1 MASQGFRIYWRWRS
15 ACPGRPKT
23 SAEIRALI
31 RRMSRAN
38 PLWGAPRI
46 HGELLKF
53 GIEVSQATVGRHL
66 PHRGNAP
73 SPTWRTFLR
82 NHMTAITAVKLLY
95 AVIVPDRCVTERQR
109 PARHLRLLCRATR
122 QAAPMHRRA
131 DPRSK
136 RGDAFA
142 MIALHSLSI
151 GIGGSSFSNVADEA
165 LDADS
170 RLDPG
175 IKDERTSAELAEAT
189 KVLRNDGKLALLGD
203 RSATSRADRAY
214 DPRRCLTA
222 GRYH

>member
-151 GIGGSSFSNVADEA
+151 GIGGRHSQMWPT
-165 LDADS
+165 
-170 RLDPG
+170 R
-175 IKDERTSAELAEAT
+175 
-189 KVLRNDGKLALLGD
+189 
-203 RSATSRADRAY
+203 RSTPTPASI
-214 DPRRCLTA
+214 PE
-222 GRYH
+222 